1 MRLLSVSEVIFMRRT
16 LTGLRPTD
24 ALGGEALERVP
35 LNEDVR
41 VEITRP
47 RRLGHH
53 RKFFALLNAVFPH
66 QTTYGSLNL
75 FRAAIEV
82 SLGFGESVKLPGG
95 RTIIIP
101 KSIGFSSMDQTEF
114 DTLFDKA
121 VELIVTRIIPGLD
134 SDDLRKEVD
143 DIILGNR

>member
-1 MRLLSVSEVIFMRRT
+1 MAETLIMRRT

-24 ALGGEALERVP
+24 AIGGEALERVP
-35 LNEDVR
+35 LNEDVK

-47 RRLGHH
+47 RRIKFH
-53 RKFFALLNAVFPH
+53 RKFFALLNAVFAH
-66 QTTYGSLNL
+66 QSTYATMNT

-82 SLGFGESVKLPGG
+82 ALGFGETIKLPDG

-101 KSIGFSSMDQTEF
+101 KSISFASLDQAEF
-114 DTLFDKA
+114 EQLFDRA

-134 SDDLRKEVD
+134 SDDLRREVD